1 MALLTSAFLFDLES
15 NMRVISENTYLTL
28 SKDQWWRLASRELT
42 GSVTKRERI
51 LWLLETG
58 FLEYGV
64 EGQTQFMDLATVM
77 TEYEHQ
83 YVTGSGL
90 KMLRSQLED
99 TDANGVAIATKWA
112 RTMGALAANFPQQ
125 ELARTI
131 LANPVTYDGIAY
143 FHANALGTSGHPI
156 DPTNPSGKR
165 FANHFTGAATA
176 FNPGAVPLTGAGA
189 ATVDV
194 AQANINKALSYIAG
208 IAQPN
213 GRNPR
218 KLRPTRL
225 FVPPALHYS
234 ALLAT
239 QSKMIAMGAASGGGG
254 ADVSLV
260 VSAFDI
266 EVVKVPEFAA
276 SLGGSD
282 TDYYLGCEDVGG
294 ELGAF
299 VFSNREPF
307 NITYHGPLT
316 DAQLASKRE
325 YEWIPHGRSVVG
337 PGHPYLMF
345 KCSAT

>member
-28 SKDQWWRLASRELT
+28 TKDQWWRQASRELT

-58 FLEYGV
+58 FLEYGT
-64 EGQTQFMDLATVM
+64 EGQTQFMDMATVT

-83 YVTGSGL
+83 YVSGSGL
-90 KMLRSQLED
+90 KMLKSQLED

-125 ELARTI
+125 ELARVI

-143 FHANALGTSGHPI
+143 FHSNVGGNTGHPI
-156 DPTNPSGKR
+156 DPTNPTGQR
-165 FANHFTGAATA
+165 FANLFTGTASA
-176 FNPGAVPLTGAGA
+176 FNPGPLPLGGVTI
-189 ATVDV
+189 DV
-194 AQANINKALSYIAG
+194 AQGNINKALSYIAG
-208 IAQPN
+208 IPQPN

-225 FVPPALHYS
+225 FVPPALHYP

-239 QSKMIAMGAASGGGG
+239 QSKMIAMSAASGGGG

-260 VSAFDI
+260 VSAFDL
-266 EVVKVPEFAA
+266 EVIKVPEFAA
-276 SLGGSD
+276 TMGGSD
-282 TDYYLGCEDVGG
+282 TAYFIGCEDVGG

-299 VFSNREPF
+299 VYSNREPF
-307 NITYHGPLT
+307 NISYHGPLT

-345 KCSAT
+345 RCNAT

>member
-15 NMRVISENTYLTL
+15 NMRVISENTYLSL
-28 SKDQWWRLASRELT
+28 IKDQWWRLAARELT
-42 GSVTKRERI
+42 GSQSKKERI

-64 EGQTQFMDLATVM
+64 EGQAQFMDLATVM

-99 TDANGVAIATKWA
+99 TDANGVAIATKWS

-125 ELARTI
+125 ELARVMLGNP
-131 LANPVTYDGIAY
+131 LAYDGVNY
-143 FHANALGTSGHPI
+143 FSQNLGGNTGHPI
-156 DPTNPSGKR
+156 DPTNPTGAR
-165 FANHFTGAATA
+165 FANLFSGVASA
-176 FNPGAVPLTGAGA
+176 FNPGALPIGGV
-189 ATVDV
+189 TVEV
-194 AQANINKALSYIAG
+194 AQANINKALAYIG
-208 IAQPN
+208 SIPQPN
-213 GRNPR
+213 GKTPR

-225 FVPPALHYS
+225 FVPPALHY
-234 ALLAT
+234 AAILAT
-239 QSKMIAMGAASGGGG
+239 QSKMIAMASSSGGGS

-266 EVVKVPEFAA
+266 EVIKVPEFAA

-282 TDYYLGCEDVGG
+282 TAYYIGCEDVGG

-299 VFSNREPF
+299 VYSNREPF

-325 YEWIPHGRSVVG
+325 YEWIPHGRSTVG
-337 PGHPYLMF
+337 PGHPYLMYR
-345 KCSAT
+345 CNAT

>member
-15 NMRVISENTYLTL
+15 NMRVVSENTYMSLT
-28 SKDQWWRLASRELT
+28 KDQWWRLAARELT
-42 GSVTKRERI
+42 GSQTKRERI

-58 FLEYGV
+58 FLEYGT
-64 EGQTQFMDLATVM
+64 EGQAQFMDLATVT

-125 ELARTI
+125 EVARTI
-131 LANPVTYDGIAY
+131 LANPVTYDGVTY
-143 FHANALGTSGHPI
+143 FHANAGGNTGHPI
-156 DPTNPSGKR
+156 DPTNPGGRR
-165 FANHFTGAATA
+165 FANHFTGGASAN
-176 FNPGAVPLTGAGA
+176 NPGAVPLG
-189 ATVDV
+189 VNV
-194 AQANINKALSYIAG
+194 ENAQANVNKALTYIAG
-208 IAQPN
+208 IPQPN

-225 FVPPALHYS
+225 FVPPALHYQ

-239 QSKMIAMGAASGGGG
+239 QSKMIAMAASTGGGS

-260 VSAFDI
+260 VSAFDL

-282 TDYYLGCEDVGG
+282 TDYYLACEDVGG
-294 ELGAF
+294 EIGAF
-299 VFSNREPF
+299 VYANREPF

-325 YEWIPHGRSVVG
+325 YEWIPQGRSVVG
-337 PGHPYLMF
+337 AGHPYLMF